1 MWLKHTYFTAWA
13 EFYWEVYNK
22 AVYTIM
28 PSESWELCIRID
40 YAVSNIIEINHVER
54 LPITKEVNHNV
65 G

>member
-1 MWLKHTYFTAWA
+1 MWLKRTYFTAWA

>member
-22 AVYTIM
+22 AVRTIM

-40 YAVSNIIEINHVER
+40 YAVSNIIESIY
-54 LPITKEVNHNV
+54 HNV
-65 G
+65 D

>member
-1 MWLKHTYFTAWA
+1 MWLKHTHFTAWA

-54 LPITKEVNHNV
+54 LPIS
-65 G
+65 

>member
-1 MWLKHTYFTAWA
+1 MWLKHAYFTAWA

-54 LPITKEVNHNV
+54 LPIS
-65 G
+65 